1 MLLPGSDA
9 SRREKAVLRLT
20 SSRPERPEKQ
30 AEWAAYARQNPV
42 SPPNALRQL
51 LAAAGYRA
59 PRLKPGPPVLILG
72 SAGDRLVNPQ
82 CSHRLARYWQA
93 AFAEHPSAGHD
104 LPLDDGAWVAGQV
117 AQWSRNLPP
126 PT

>member
-1 MLLPGSDA
+1 MGGLCA
-9 SRREKAVLRLT
+9 SESGFAAQCVAPVAGRRWLSGTTA
-20 SSRPERPEKQ
+20 
-30 AEWAAYARQNPV
+30 QN
-42 SPPNALRQL
+42 
-51 LAAAGYRA
+51 
-59 PRLKPGPPVLILG
+59 
-72 SAGDRLVNPQ
+72 
-82 CSHRLARYWQA
+82 RLARYWQA